1 MCRARAGRA
10 GLNSPIRNPF
20 SSGLSGSGIRTLVA
34 TDMDNDIDAKGKNG
48 RNGARILVVD
58 DDKGIRDI
66 IQEVIQ
72 HNGYSCWVAASGDEA
87 LIFLEK
93 QHVDVIIAD
102 IRMPGLNGFE
112 LTEIVKKKYDTDVII
127 ITGYGKE
134 FQYEEAIKKGA
145 SEFILKPIRLQE
157 LVVRLK
163 RVLRERALI
172 AQRRQMEEQLREM
185 TITDD
190 LTKLYNMRHFYSQ
203 LQLEMDRAL
212 RYKGSLSLLLLDLDG
227 FKQYNDTYG
236 HPEGDQVLI
245 KLGEVIRE
253 CLRKSDTAY
262 RYGGDEFMVVLPET
276 RGDEARNVA
285 ERIRTSFA
293 SVNPHHISGG
303 NVDVTLSVG
312 VAEYQPGEDLSGFIT
327 RADQT
332 MYQAKREGGNQSLLA

>member
-1 MCRARAGRA
+1 
-10 GLNSPIRNPF
+10 
-20 SSGLSGSGIRTLVA
+20 
-34 TDMDNDIDAKGKNG
+34 MDVNTDIDAKGKNG
-48 RNGARILVVD
+48 RNRAHILVVD
-58 DDKGIRDI
+58 DEEVIREGIR
-66 IQEVIQ
+66 EAIQ
-72 HNGYSCWVAASGDEA
+72 HAGYACWAAASGDEA
-87 LIFLEK
+87 LKFLEK
-93 QHVDVIIAD
+93 KHVDLVISD
-102 IRMPGLNGFE
+102 IRLPGLTGFE

-127 ITGYGKE
+127 ITGYGKD
-134 FQYEEAIKKGA
+134 FQYEEAIEKGA

-236 HPEGDQVLI
+236 HPEGDQILI
-245 KLGEVIRE
+245 RLGDVIRE

-262 RYGGDEFMVVLPET
+262 RYGGDEFMVILPET
-276 RGDEARNVA
+276 RGGEARNVA
-285 ERIRTSFA
+285 ERIRASFA
-293 SVNPHHISGG
+293 SVNPYRISDG

-312 VAEYQPGEDLSGFIT
+312 VVEYQPGEDLSGFVKK
-327 RADQT
+327 ADQT
-332 MYQAKREGGNQSLLA
+332 MYQAKRQGGNQSLFAQE

>member
-1 MCRARAGRA
+1 
-10 GLNSPIRNPF
+10 
-20 SSGLSGSGIRTLVA
+20 
-34 TDMDNDIDAKGKNG
+34 MDVNTDIDAKGKNG
-48 RNGARILVVD
+48 RNRVHILVVD
-58 DDKGIRDI
+58 DEEVIREGIR
-66 IQEVIQ
+66 EAIQ
-72 HNGYSCWVAASGDEA
+72 HAGYACWAAASGDEA
-87 LIFLEK
+87 LKFLEK
-93 QHVDVIIAD
+93 KHVDLVISD
-102 IRMPGLNGFE
+102 IRLPGLTGFE

-127 ITGYGKE
+127 ITGYGKD
-134 FQYEEAIKKGA
+134 FQYEEAIEKGA

-236 HPEGDQVLI
+236 HPEGDQILI
-245 KLGEVIRE
+245 RLGDVIRE

-262 RYGGDEFMVVLPET
+262 RYGGDEFMVILPET
-276 RGDEARNVA
+276 RGGEARNVA
-285 ERIRTSFA
+285 ERIRASFA
-293 SVNPHHISGG
+293 SVNPYRISDG

-312 VAEYQPGEDLSGFIT
+312 VVEYQPGEDLSGFVKK
-327 RADQT
+327 ADQT
-332 MYQAKREGGNQSLLA
+332 MYQAKRQGGNQSLFAQE